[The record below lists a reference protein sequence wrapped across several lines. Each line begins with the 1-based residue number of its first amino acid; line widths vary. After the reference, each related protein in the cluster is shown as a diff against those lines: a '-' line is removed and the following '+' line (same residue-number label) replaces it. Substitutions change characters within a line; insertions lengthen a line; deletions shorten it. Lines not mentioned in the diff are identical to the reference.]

1 MEILRITGLTKR
13 FGKIIAVD
21 NIDLEVMEGECVGLL
36 GPNGAG
42 KTTTIKVITG
52 LLKPNKGKVFIKDID
67 VIKHPKKALK
77 HVGAMIESPE
87 LYPELTPRQILTYIG
102 KLRGIPRS
110 QLTNLIEDAVKKV
123 RMTEWIDTP
132 TGKFSRGM
140 KQRIALAQAFFT
152 HPDIIILDEPSLGLD
167 PRGMVEIRQ
176 IIKDLNREGAT
187 ILMASHLLN
196 EVQQVCTSVALINRG
211 KIVLRED
218 ISALDKAIRQLIY
231 EVKLIDEVNESILEE
246 IRGINGVTGAKMV
259 DKNTVALTINGT
271 SEVVEKVLR
280 SLVSKLNLRV
290 IEFKMSSNLLESLY
304 MDLVKEVS

>member
-13 FGKIIAVD
+13 YGRIVALD
-21 NIDLEVMEGECVGLL
+21 NIELEVMERDCLGLL

-42 KTTTIKVITG
+42 KTTTIKIITG
-52 LLKPNKGKVFIKDID
+52 LLKPNKGQVYIRDIN
-67 VIKHPKKALK
+67 VVEHPEKALK

-87 LYPELTPRQILTYIG
+87 FYPELTPRQILTYIG
-102 KLRGIPRS
+102 KLRGIPKS
-110 QLTNLIEDAVKKV
+110 QLKGLIKDAIVKV
-123 RMTEWIDTP
+123 RMEEWIDTP
-132 TGKFSRGM
+132 TGKFSKGM

-152 HPDIIILDEPSLGLD
+152 HPELIILDEPSLGLD

-196 EVQQVCTSVALINRG
+196 EVQQVCTSVALINKG
-211 KIVLRED
+211 KIILRED
-218 ISALDKAIRQLIY
+218 ISALDKVIRQLLY
-231 EVKLIDEVNESILEE
+231 EVKFIDEVNESVLDAINN
-246 IRGINGVTGAKMV
+246 IKGITGAKIV

-271 SEVVEKVLR
+271 AEVVEKVLR
-280 SLVSKLNLRV
+280 SLVNELNLRV
-290 IEFKMSSNLLESLY
+290 IEFKMSNNLLESLY